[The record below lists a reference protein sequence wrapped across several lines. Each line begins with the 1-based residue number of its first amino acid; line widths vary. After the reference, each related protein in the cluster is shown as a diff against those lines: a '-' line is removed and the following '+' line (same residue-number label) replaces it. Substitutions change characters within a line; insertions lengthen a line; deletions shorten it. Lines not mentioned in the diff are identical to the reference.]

1 MNPFQHVSELN
12 YGLWRSFKHFCSS
25 RLNIFSVIHLLCS
38 LTLTIST
45 HCSNLGLKDGAIS
58 LDGGIIRG
66 NDAVY
71 LGCLFQQVKSS
82 ISMPLHWNFPQFDLD
97 RTFSFRNAS
106 SLLNIWSILIIFHL
120 YIILYALVF
129 SFHTLGFS
137 SFLGLLFPPLRCFLP
152 WSK

>member
-1 MNPFQHVSELN
+1 MDCEDLSNTSVLQD
-12 YGLWRSFKHFCSS
+12 WISFS
-25 RLNIFSVIHLLCS
+25 IIHLLCS

-82 ISMPLHWNFPQFDLD
+82 ISMPLQVMNK
-97 RTFSFRNAS
+97 RGK
-106 SLLNIWSILIIFHL
+106 LNLK
-120 YIILYALVF
+120 
-129 SFHTLGFS
+129 
-137 SFLGLLFPPLRCFLP
+137 LFFVWPG
-152 WSK
+152 